1 MKLAAIV
8 ATVVVAVILQVALA
22 RYMVG
27 GRWLFDIVLV
37 GVVYAAL
44 NWGPVA
50 GMLTGTAGGLIQDA
64 LSNDVVGV
72 GGLAKTLVGFVT
84 GLVGAQFVVARP
96 IARVALLAGASILH
110 RLLLIGFHALIDQH
124 WPVLPGTAILAETL
138 ANSAFGL
145 IAFQASESLPGAVA
159 RGRRNRRS
167 GLRRRE
173 W

>member
-1 MKLAAIV
+1 
-8 ATVVVAVILQVALA
+8 
-22 RYMVG
+22 VG

-50 GMLTGTAGGLIQDA
+50 GMLTGTVAGLLQDA

-72 GGLAKTLVGFVT
+72 GGLAKTLIGFVT

-96 IARVALLAGASILH
+96 IARVAILAGASIVH
-110 RLLLIGFHALIDQH
+110 RILLIGVHALIEQH
-124 WPVLPGTAILAETL
+124 WPLLPMGAILGETL
-138 ANSAFGL
+138 ANSVVGL
-145 IAFQASESLPGAVA
+145 IAFQASESVQGAVS
-159 RGRRNRRS
+159 RGRQSRRS
-167 GLRRRE
+167 GLGRRQ

>member
-1 MKLAAIV
+1 MKLTAIL
-8 ATVVVAVILQVALA
+8 ATVAVAVVLQVALA
-22 RYMVG
+22 HFTVG
-27 GRWLFDIVLV
+27 GHWLFDIVLV

-44 NWGPVA
+44 SWGPVA

-84 GLVGAQFVVARP
+84 GLVGVQFVVARP
-96 IARVALLAGASILH
+96 IARVALLAAASIIH
-110 RLLLIGFHALIDQH
+110 RILLIGFHALIDQH
-124 WPVLPGTAILAETL
+124 WPLLPGGAILGETL
-138 ANSAFGL
+138 ANSVFGL

-159 RGRRNRRS
+159 RGRQNRRA
-167 GLRRRE
+167 GLRRRQ